1 MGNKKSHPRVAFFAS
16 KRITWLRMLQQQEQL
31 RVQRLQRQVR
41 EQEQRQ
47 VRVQVQELLLSYR
60 KQQGQRQQ

>member
-1 MGNKKSHPRVAFFAS
+1 MR
-16 KRITWLRMLQQQEQL
+16 QQQEQL
-31 RVQRLQRQVR
+31 RVQKLQQQVR

-47 VRVQVQELLLSYR
+47 VREQVQELLLSYR